1 MGLSTNNHR
10 DQSNIFLRGN
20 ELLTVTGKHEETS
33 AQGGECKH
41 MKSLELAHKKI
52 IKAAEQK

>member
-1 MGLSTNNHR
+1 MMDQTILHRTSIVTFRKCLFVGLAANSHR

-33 AQGGECKH
+33 AH
-41 MKSLELAHKKI
+41 RRRV
-52 IKAAEQK
+52 